1 MGVLVVAAGVVLG
14 LRPLHDNSFLTH
26 LATGRLILDRGSV
39 PHVDPYTFTAHGHPW
54 VVQSWLVSVLY
65 ASAERLGGMDGVRL
79 VVGALAG
86 ALTALC
92 WRLTRPVGGLVPRLA
107 LGAVVVA
114 VGAGVWAER
123 PFMVGLI
130 AFALVALAA
139 DDGLDPRWLVPVGWI
154 WVNAHGSFPLGIVYL
169 VVVALGSRLDGVDWR
184 HHLRCLR
191 WAGLGMLLGAVGP
204 LGPRALIFP
213 VELLQRQDVLRNVV
227 EWQAP
232 AFTELSQRA
241 FLIQLL
247 AAVVLLA
254 RRPSWR
260 ASLVLG
266 LFMAAALLG
275 SRNIAVASIALLPTM
290 SSALAGLGSL
300 TAATYVRRGG
310 AILALVVGASSLL
323 VVGRLNE
330 PPLRLTAYPVDA
342 LAFLHER
349 GIDIRDVHMAAPEFV
364 GNLLTLIYGPG
375 RRVFY
380 DDRFDMY
387 PPAVSSAE
395 LAVTKAKPTVFTEL
409 ARFKIDLVTVRH
421 DHSMALALTANP
433 AWRVLYTDEHW
444 LVACRRGA
452 ALSGPTDRC

>member
-1 MGVLVVAAGVVLG
+1 MLVVAAGVVLG
-14 LRPLHDNSFLTH
+14 LRPFHDNSFLTH
-26 LATGRLILDRGSV
+26 LATGRLILDRGAV
-39 PHVDPYTFTAHGHPW
+39 PHTDPYTFTAHGQPW

-65 ASAERLGGMDGVRL
+65 AGAERLGGMDGVRL
-79 VVGALAG
+79 VVGAMAG

-92 WRLTRPVGGLVPRLA
+92 WRLTRPVDGLVPRLA

-139 DDGLDPRWLVPVGWI
+139 D
-154 WVNAHGSFPLGIVYL
+154 GSFPLGIVYL
-169 VVVALGSRLDGVDWR
+169 LVIALGSRLDGLDWR
-184 HHLRCLR
+184 PHLRCL
-191 WAGLGMLLGAVGP
+191 WLAGVGMLLGAVGP
-204 LGPRALIFP
+204 LGPRVLIFP

-232 AFTELSQRA
+232 AFTELSQRV
-241 FLIQLL
+241 FLIQVV
-247 AAVVLLA
+247 AAIVLLA

-266 LFMAAALLG
+266 VFMAAALLG

-290 SSALAGLGSL
+290 AVALAGVGSL
-300 TAATYVRRGG
+300 TAAKHVRRGV
-310 AILALVVGASSLL
+310 AILAVVVGASSLL
-323 VVGRLNE
+323 VAGRLEE
-330 PPLRLTAYPVDA
+330 PPLQLTAYPVDA
-342 LAFLHER
+342 LAFIDQR
-349 GIDIRDVHMAAPEFV
+349 GIDTGHVHMAAPDFV
-364 GNLLTLIYGPG
+364 GNLLTLVYGPG

-387 PPAVSSAE
+387 PPAVSTAE
-395 LAVTKAKPTVFTEL
+395 LALTKAEPTVFTEL
-409 ARFKIDLVTVRH
+409 ARFDIDLMTMRR
-421 DHSMALALTANP
+421 DHSMALALTTNP

-452 ALSGPTDRC
+452 ALSGASDRC

>member
-1 MGVLVVAAGVVLG
+1 VLVVAAGVVLG

-26 LATGRLILDRGSV
+26 LATGRLILDRGAV
-39 PHVDPYTFTAHGHPW
+39 PHADPYTFTAHGQPW

-65 ASAERLGGMDGVRL
+65 AATERLGGMDGVRL
-79 VVGALAG
+79 VVGAMAG

-92 WRLTRPVGGLVPRLA
+92 WRLTRPVDGLVPRLA

-139 DDGLDPRWLVPVGWI
+139 DGGLDPRWLVPVGWI

-169 VVVALGSRLDGVDWR
+169 LVIALGSRLDGLDWR
-184 HHLRCLR
+184 PQLRCL
-191 WAGLGMLLGAVGP
+191 WLAGVGMLLGAVGP
-204 LGPRALIFP
+204 LGPRVLIFP

-232 AFTELSQRA
+232 AFTELSQRV
-241 FLIQLL
+241 FLIQVV
-247 AAVVLLA
+247 AAIVLLA

-266 LFMAAALLG
+266 VFMAAALLG

-290 SSALAGLGSL
+290 AVALAGVGSL
-300 TAATYVRRGG
+300 TAAKHMRRGG
-310 AILALVVGASSLL
+310 VILAVVVGASSLL
-323 VVGRLNE
+323 VAGRLEE
-330 PPLRLTAYPVDA
+330 PPLQLTAYPVDA
-342 LAFLHER
+342 LAFIDQR
-349 GIDIRDVHMAAPEFV
+349 GIDTGHVHMAAPDFV
-364 GNLLTLIYGPG
+364 GNLLTLVYGPG

-387 PPAVSSAE
+387 PPAVSTAE
-395 LAVTKAKPTVFTEL
+395 LALTKAEPTVFTEL
-409 ARFKIDLVTVRH
+409 ARFDIDVVTVRH
-421 DHSMALALTANP
+421 DHSMALALTISP

-452 ALSGPTDRC
+452 ALSGASDRC

>member
-1 MGVLVVAAGVVLG
+1 MLIVAAGVALG

-39 PHVDPYTFTAHGHPW
+39 PHVDPYTFTAHGRPW

-65 ASAERLGGMDGVRL
+65 AAAERLGGMDGVRL

-86 ALTALC
+86 VLTALC
-92 WRLTRPVGGLVPRLA
+92 WRLTRAVDGLVPRLA

-139 DDGLDPRWLVPVGWI
+139 DGGLDPRWLVPVGWI

-169 VVVALGSRLDGVDWR
+169 LVVALGSRLDGLDWR
-184 HHLRCLR
+184 HHLRCL
-191 WAGLGMLLGAVGP
+191 WLAALGMLLGAVGP
-204 LGPRALIFP
+204 LGPRVLIFP

-232 AFTELSQRA
+232 AFIEVSQRV
-241 FLIQLL
+241 FLIQLV

-266 LFMAAALLG
+266 VFMAAALLG

-290 SSALAGLGSL
+290 SLALAGLGSL
-300 TAATYVRRGG
+300 TAATRLRRGG
-310 AILALVVGASSLL
+310 AILVVVVGASSLL
-323 VVGRLNE
+323 VVGRLE
-330 PPLRLTAYPVDA
+330 DPPLRLTAYPVDA
-342 LAFLHER
+342 LAFIDER
-349 GIDIRDVHMAAPEFV
+349 GIDIQDVHMAAPEFV

-387 PPAVSSAE
+387 PRSVSTAQ
-395 LAVTKAKPTVFTEL
+395 LALTKAEPTVFAGL
-409 ARFKIDLVTVRH
+409 ARFDIDLVTVRH
-421 DHSMALALTANP
+421 DHSMALALTTNP